1 MARKILL
8 FKVFNSENSWSKIMN
23 RHIKSLIMIVFL
35 GLLVYPLT
43 AEVSPKINCGRIL
56 YTWSESG
63 NEDIVWPAD
72 FTDREN
78 VMKPRIYL
86 ATEGWTDTDG
96 TFHSFYIDH
105 NMYTVSQRRVVKYPY
120 PVTIVDGQDI
130 SKPDDWDAI
139 DPDMPVD
146 QMVEIIM
153 NSPMGVTIT
162 ERVYGYSHPT
172 YQDFVISHYQVVN
185 TGEADEYEGVDLPGQ
200 TLNNFY
206 FADAR
211 GYDPGNELPS
221 DYCAG
226 GYSYWGDY
234 YGDEPGEELKLCY
247 GWDGN
252 DPKNTAQCGDDEG
265 NPNPTTGA
273 FTSPQYCGHGL
284 IHVDRG
290 PHDRTH
296 DVNQPISLNRIN
308 NRTVDQLSD
317 SDLFDAISDTNNA
330 ITPVDPTQDPSVV
343 QSPILFMGYGPYTL
357 EFGDTLNF
365 VFFRGVSGISTEQCD
380 SIGYS
385 WKNGEITNTE
395 KNTVLRTGLDSLKL
409 TMTRAIDLWDNNL
422 QIPGGANLVPPDT
435 IKLQSGPGRVYIYWE
450 AVENAQ
456 GYNVYRGI
464 GKQDSVRFSLIV
476 QGIDSLHYTDQDVK
490 KGFDYY
496 YNVTA
501 VDANNIES
509 SRYWLRT
516 TRRSVV
522 PTTALGR
529 SSMADVRVVPNPFI
543 WSEGGNYT
551 GYPNKIL
558 FAGLPGPCEINIYTI
573 SGDLV
578 KTIIH
583 NEETGLQDWDQ
594 ITKYNQYIASGTY
607 VYHVRELYGKGDKTG
622 IFIIIR

>member
-1 MARKILL
+1 MKILRIT
-8 FKVFNSENSWSKIMN
+8 VFNLGNSLSIMMN
-23 RHIKSLIMIVFL
+23 RNIRRLIVIICFSMVIATLKAQVL
-35 GLLVYPLT
+35 PQ
-43 AEVSPKINCGRIL
+43 INCGRIL

-63 NEDIVWPAD
+63 NEDLVWPAD
-72 FTDREN
+72 YAKRDN

-86 ATEGWTDTDG
+86 ATRDWTDTDG
-96 TFHSFYIDH
+96 AVHNIYINHS
-105 NMYTVSQRRVVKYPY
+105 MYTVSQKRVVKYPY
-120 PVTIVDGQDI
+120 PVMIVDGSNI
-130 SKPDDWDAI
+130 SKPVDWDLV
-139 DPDMPVD
+139 DPDMPAD
-146 QMVEIIM
+146 QMVEIVM
-153 NSPMGVTIT
+153 NSPIGVTIT
-162 ERVYGYSHPT
+162 ERVSGFSHPN

-185 TGEADEYEGVDLPGQ
+185 TGEADEYAGVDLPGQ
-200 TLNNFY
+200 TLDDFY

-211 GYDPGNELPS
+211 GYNPGSELPG

-226 GYSYWGDY
+226 SYSYWGDY

-252 DPKNTAQCGDDEG
+252 DPKNEAQCGDDEG
-265 NPNPTTGA
+265 NPNPTNGA

-284 IHVDRG
+284 IHADRG

-308 NRTVDQLSD
+308 NRTVDQTSD
-317 SDLFDAISDTNNA
+317 SDLFDAISDTNNS

-357 EFGDTLNF
+357 AFGDTLNF
-365 VFFRGVSGISTEQCD
+365 VFFRGASGISTEQCD

-385 WKNGEITNTE
+385 WKNGEVTDAE
-395 KNTVLRTGLDSLKL
+395 KNIVLRTGLDSLKIA
-409 TMTRAIDLWDNNL
+409 MTHAIDLWENDL
-422 QIPGGANLVPPDT
+422 QIPGGANLIPPDT
-435 IKLQSGPGRVYIYWE
+435 IELQSGPGRVYINWS

-476 QGIDSLHYTDQDVK
+476 QGIDSLHYTDLDVK

-496 YNVTA
+496 YNITA
-501 VDANNIES
+501 VDINSVES

-529 SSMADVRVVPNPFI
+529 STMDDIRVVPNPFV
-543 WSEGGNYT
+543 WNQDGNYT

-558 FAGLPGPCEINIYTI
+558 FAGLPGSCEINIFTI

-578 KTIIH
+578 KKIIH
-583 NEETGLQDWDQ
+583 YEETGLQDWDQ
-594 ITKYNQYIASGTY
+594 ITEYNQYIASGIY
-607 VYHVRELYGKGDKTG
+607 VYHVRRLSGKGEKTG
-622 IFIIIR
+622 KFIIIR